1 MDKIKHGSGIDRG
14 NAMRRTRIKDPAEV
28 GMKFP
33 NYSKA
38 PNRKGKT
45 SEGRGH
51 GK

>member
-1 MDKIKHGSGIDRG
+1 MDKIKHGTRGDSGQ
-14 NAMRRTRIKDPAEV
+14 AQRRTRIKDPAEV

-33 NYSKA
+33 GYKKA
-38 PNRKGKT
+38 ADKRGKT